1 MAGGG
6 GGSVQ
11 GKQSRSQRKTTAK
24 AKSRNAVSGGLMMT
38 SMLDILTCVLFF
50 LLKNYSSVVS
60 DFSASKDL
68 SLPSSSSLIPPVPS
82 LHLVV
87 TKEAILLDNQPI
99 AKIINGDIEKAELF
113 KDGITIVKLA
123 QALKAQKDRSQLQT
137 PTATNNPNN
146 KEQSFSGT
154 IVLQADKS
162 LNFNLLKKVIYTAGI
177 SDFVMLKLAVL
188 KKDAG
193 A

>member
-6 GGSVQ
+6 GGAVQ
-11 GKQSRSQRKTTAK
+11 GKVSRSQRKTTAK
-24 AKSRNAVSGGLMMT
+24 AKGRTAASGGLMLT

-60 DFSASKDL
+60 DFQAAKDIQ
-68 SLPSSSSLIPPVPS
+68 LPNSSSILPPIPS

-87 TKEAILLDNQPI
+87 TKEAILLDNQPV
-99 AKIINGDIEKAELF
+99 AHIINGDIDKKELYR
-113 KDGITIVKLA
+113 DGVTIVKLA
-123 QALKAQKDRSQLQT
+123 QMLKEQKERSQVQS
-137 PTATNNPNN
+137 PTAN
-146 KEQSFSGT
+146 KDKDNQSFTGT
-154 IVLQADKS
+154 IVLQADKT

-188 KKDAG
+188 KKDQG
-193 A
+193 

>member
-6 GGSVQ
+6 GGSTQ
-11 GKQSRSQRKTTAK
+11 GKQSRTQNKNTAK
-24 AKSRNAVSGGLMMT
+24 IKTRNAVSGGLMLT

-60 DFSASKDL
+60 DFQAAKDIT
-68 SLPSSSSLIPPVPS
+68 LPNSSSTTPPLPS

-87 TKEAILLDNQPI
+87 TKEAIILDDQPI
-99 AKIINGDIEKAELF
+99 AKIVNGDVQKSDLYR
-113 KDGITIVKLA
+113 DGVTIVKLA
-123 QALKAQKDRSQLQT
+123 QALKAQKDRSQLQ
-137 PTATNNPNN
+137 APNAN
-146 KEQSFSGT
+146 KAADQSFSGT
-154 IVLQADKS
+154 IVLQADKT

-193 A
+193 